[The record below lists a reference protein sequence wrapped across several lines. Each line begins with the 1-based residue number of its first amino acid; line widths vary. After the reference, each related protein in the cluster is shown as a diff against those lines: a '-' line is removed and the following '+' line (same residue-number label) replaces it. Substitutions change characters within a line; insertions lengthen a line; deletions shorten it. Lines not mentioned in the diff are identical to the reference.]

1 MSDAQQET
9 PDSHPSLAE
18 NWSHIAERSQ
28 KLVQEFL
35 AKSQH
40 MPESQPI
47 DPMTIGQAFYDM
59 TTQMMNDPMRLY
71 EAQMTLWTDYVEL
84 WNSTARKMVGQ
95 EAVNVITPD
104 SKDRRFKDAAWEEN
118 QLFDFIKQSYL
129 LTARW
134 LQNTVDNVDG
144 LDERTLK
151 KVDFYTRQFVDAMAP
166 TNFLMTNP
174 EVLRTTFESNGEN
187 LVHGLDNLLQDLH
200 NSKSGLQIKMTDMD
214 AFEVGKNIAVT
225 EGDVVFQNDLI
236 QLIQYK
242 PTTENVSEI
251 PLVIV
256 PPWINKYYILDLK
269 EKNSFIKWAVD
280 QGQTVFT
287 ISWVNPDTS
296 LANKSF
302 ENYLEEG
309 VLAAFNA
316 AKEICGT
323 EQVNSLGFCLGGTLL
338 SCALAYLK
346 SKNDNS
352 VASATFLAT
361 MTDFADPGEL
371 SVFIDEEQIVH
382 LEKHMEQAGYLDGT
396 EMAASF
402 NMLRA
407 NDLIWNFVVNNYLLG
422 KDPFPFDLLYWNS
435 DNTRMPAAM
444 HSFYLRNMYQQ
455 NNLIKPGGISLLDT
469 PIHLEKIDIPIF
481 MLSTR
486 EDHIAPWKT
495 TYSATQIYSGD
506 VTFCLSG
513 SGHIA
518 GVINPPSKDKYPHWV
533 NTSLPE
539 SPDEW
544 LENAEEH
551 PGSWWPRWGEWLK
564 SHAGDEIEARP
575 QGSDSH
581 KVIEPAPGSFVKA

>member
-9 PDSHPSLAE
+9 PDSHPTLAE

-35 AKSQH
+35 EKSQH

-71 EAQMTLWTDYVEL
+71 EAQMTLWTDYFEL
-84 WNSTARKMVGQ
+84 WNTTARKMVGQ

-129 LTARW
+129 LSARW
-134 LQNTVDNVDG
+134 LQNTVDNVEG
-144 LDERTLK
+144 LDEQTLK

-200 NSKSGLQIKMTDMD
+200 NSKSGFQIKMTDMD

-242 PTTENVSEI
+242 PTTENVSTI

-256 PPWINKYYILDLK
+256 PPWINKFYILDLK

-280 QGQTVFT
+280 QGQTVFA

-302 ENYLEEG
+302 ENYLQEG
-309 VLAAFNA
+309 VLAAFNV

-346 SKNDNS
+346 SKEDTS

-361 MTDFADPGEL
+361 MTDFSDPGEL

-455 NNLIKPGGISLLDT
+455 NNLIKPGGISLLET
-469 PIHLEKIDIPIF
+469 PIHLENIDVPIF

-564 SHAGDEIEARP
+564 SHAGAEIEARP
-575 QGSDSH
+575 QGSETH
-581 KVIEPAPGSFVKA
+581 KTLEPAPGSFVKA

>member
-95 EAVNVITPD
+95 DAVNVITPD

-469 PIHLEKIDIPIF
+469 PIHLEKIDIPVF

>member
-104 SKDRRFKDAAWEEN
+104 SKDRRFKDVAWEEN

-302 ENYLEEG
+302 ENYLQEG

-469 PIHLEKIDIPIF
+469 PIHLEKIDIPVF

>member
-236 QLIQYK
+236 QLIQYR

-469 PIHLEKIDIPIF
+469 PIHLEKIDIPVF

-581 KVIEPAPGSFVKA
+581 KIIEPAPGSFVKA